1 MKSLPGRINA
11 AAKRPAGTDKCG
23 GETACGADKCGGE
36 VACWGGQNRFI
47 KINVFFCF
55 LIQMGVFKG
64 FS

>member
-1 MKSLPGRINA
+1 MRRRSGLPGRINVA
-11 AAKRPAGTDKCG
+11 VKRPA
-23 GETACGADKCGGE
+23 GADKCGGE